1 MINENEPVRLLDAVL
16 EELDYTELL
25 HLYSSKGRKS
35 AVNPVLFF
43 KVFVFGMLEGIYSLR
58 GLQRQCEVNLHYK
71 WLLQS
76 FKVPSHMAFGRF
88 FNRLTVPVLN
98 NLFAQFIK
106 VLSEYDSIT
115 FEEAFIDGTKIEANA
130 NRYTFVWK
138 KNVIKSLGKL
148 KEKLACVCEKLL
160 ALTGADTS
168 ALSDTALLEYLS
180 KECKDSGIEFVH
192 GTGKYKQPLQKIYEE
207 CEAVVKKRLEN
218 EAQLEIMGERNS
230 YSKTDNAA
238 TFMRMK
244 EDHMGNG
251 QLKPAYN
258 VQFAVQSEYILG
270 VGIFANPTDTRT
282 LIPFL
287 QQLETLHGRKIEH
300 VVADAGYDS
309 EENLAWMERN
319 GYLSVIKPKT
329 YEVNKKRSYA
339 KQIGRAENM
348 EYDEDKNEY
357 ICAKGRR
364 LRYVGTTA
372 QKNSSGYMRES
383 KVYQCSNCKYCSK
396 RSECQRSFA
405 ENGATQNKRIFIS
418 ENYLKLQEKNM
429 QLFSSAKGILLRINR
444 SIQVEG
450 SFGVMKE
457 DFKYKRILR
466 RGKEN
471 VYKELLLVAFGFN
484 LRKLHNRIQSG
495 RLGTR
500 LFAVKEAC

>member
-1 MINENEPVRLLDAVL
+1 MINENEPVRLLDTVL

-35 AVNPVLFF
+35 AVSPVLFF

-58 GLQRQCEVNLHYK
+58 GLQRQCEVNIHYK

-88 FNRLTVPVLN
+88 LKRLTVPVLN

-148 KEKLACVCEKLL
+148 KEKLSCVCQKLL

-168 ALSDTALLEYLS
+168 SLSDTGLLDYLS
-180 KECKDSGIEFVH
+180 KECKDSDVEFVH
-192 GTGKYKQPLQKIYEE
+192 GTGKHKQPLQKIYEE
-207 CEAVVKKRLEN
+207 CEALVEKRIEK
-218 EAQLEIMGERNS
+218 ETQLKIMGERNS
-230 YSKTDNAA
+230 YSKTDHAA

-258 VQFAVQSEYILG
+258 IQLAVQSEYILG

-287 QQLETLHGRKIEH
+287 QQLETLHRRKIEH

-309 EENLAWMERN
+309 EENLAWLEGN

-329 YEVNKKRSYA
+329 YEVNKKRSCA
-339 KQIGRAENM
+339 RQIGRAENM

-364 LRYVGTTA
+364 LRYVGTTT
-372 QKNSSGYMRES
+372 QKNSSGYTRES
-383 KVYQCSNCKYCSK
+383 KVYQCSNCNYCSK

-405 ENGATQNKRIFIS
+405 ENGPTRNKRIFIA

-429 QLFSSAKGILLRINR
+429 QLFSSTKGILLRINR

-457 DFKYKRILR
+457 DFKYKRMLR
-466 RGKEN
+466 RGNEN
-471 VYKELLLVAFGFN
+471 VYKELLMLAFGFN